1 VQINPDRLEP
11 AELSALRSLQRCV
24 PAPPCE
30 SPVWERL
37 GEHGF
42 MLVKLGGL
50 AGVVCAPH
58 QLLTARGYAYR
69 TE

>member
-1 VQINPDRLEP
+1 V
-11 AELSALRSLQRCV
+11 A
-24 PAPPCE
+24 APPCE

-37 GEHGF
+37 GEQGF
-42 MLVKLGGL
+42 MLVKLGG
-50 AGVVCAPH
+50 AGVLAAPH